1 MNIYSIYDRKAQA
14 FNTPM
19 FMQNDP
25 VAIRSVQNALRTPDH
40 QFGFSPED
48 YVLYCIGY
56 YNEQTGVIEA
66 IEPTAIADV
75 LSIHKDML
83 KAINK
88 PQLAVDN
95 QEEAANA

>member
-40 QFGFSPED
+40 QFGFTPED

-56 YNEQTGVIEA
+56 YNETNGQIEP
-66 IEPTAIADV
+66 IEPTVIADV
-75 LSIHKDML
+75 LAIHKDMT
-83 KAINK
+83 KK
-88 PQLAVDN
+88 PLLAVDN
-95 QEEAANA
+95 TEEASNA